1 MSGWTSCC
9 MWRMMKWIKNRSLA
23 RRIGNQVFFWKG
35 RLMEEKHH
43 RWNIITVCE
52 LKTSTTPK
60 VPQWQSMSIVPFLSK
75 DPQVSSHPRPSEFA
89 KDLPTQET
97 NTALH
102 WTTAWC
108 LWKAAVSCLQTT
120 IQETTTRQQN
130 ELHWAWIQSK
140 MKTIQSIL
148 FDIEAVT
155 LKEVK
160 LTTAALLSTTS
171 EVMAACHANLRT
183 KASKRDRPKKEAL

>member
-1 MSGWTSCC
+1 
-9 MWRMMKWIKNRSLA
+9 
-23 RRIGNQVFFWKG
+23 
-35 RLMEEKHH
+35 
-43 RWNIITVCE
+43 
-52 LKTSTTPK
+52 
-60 VPQWQSMSIVPFLSK
+60 
-75 DPQVSSHPRPSEFA
+75 
-89 KDLPTQET
+89 
-97 NTALH
+97 
-102 WTTAWC
+102 
-108 LWKAAVSCLQTT
+108 
-120 IQETTTRQQN
+120 
-130 ELHWAWIQSK
+130 